1 MLFSR
6 DAVGCNALRVADALT
21 DDVRAFLLEGTRTAK
36 LGTLTPSGWPHVI
49 PIWFVLDAD
58 EFVFST
64 GRDTVKGRY
73 LRRDERTSLCVD
85 DDRPPFAY
93 VHIRGRAHVQEDA
106 PDLLDW
112 TTRIAARY
120 VGPEQAEA
128 YGRRNAVPTE
138 LLVRV
143 RAERVIA
150 EFDVAGW

>member
-1 MLFSR
+1 MLLSP
-6 DAVGCNALRVADALT
+6 DAVSCDALRVVDLLT
-21 DDVRAFLLEGTRTAK
+21 DEVRAFLLEGTRTAK
-36 LGTLTPSGWPHVI
+36 LATLTPSGWPHVM
-49 PIWFVLDAD
+49 PIWFVLDGD

-64 GRDTVKGRY
+64 GHDTVKGRY

-85 DDRPPFAY
+85 DDRPPFAF
-93 VHIRGRAHVQEDA
+93 VHIRGRARVVENA
-106 PDLLDW
+106 SDLLDW

-120 VGPEQAEA
+120 VDPEQAEA